1 LPPGRCADR
10 YKVRGSFPIQW
21 WFELVH
27 KISVVLNA
35 ARLIDDFQQVNKI
48 GQSISGCLEPGVIA
62 HRITDGL
69 VAAFDAAFA
78 RIWLTDP
85 DGRSLN
91 LVASSGLYTHLNGSF
106 AQVPMGAYKVGK
118 IAQNRVPFLS
128 NRLADEAW
136 VKDRDWA
143 IANCLQGFA
152 GYPLVAGDGRRLTQG
167 DRVLGVLVTF
177 SHAPLDPEFLEV
189 LQLLCLTATIALDAA
204 MQFPRSAVRSEAVP
218 LSDALALALS
228 ATRLTLVGT
237 ECDLPPTVAHVL
249 LRSVEVLEKLDC
261 RYCRLTYGG
270 EQVMLEGLVRQG
282 DPQSFETVK
291 LLTHWLGGS
300 FQRQLGPDNRLL
312 EIQIEIPYQTTFS
325 GLPIAPVSPIAP
337 VLSDRE
343 RKIMVLLAQGMRD
356 REISQSLHISEST
369 VKFHIN
375 NCLSKLQAKNRYQA
389 IYEAAKRDW
398 I

>member
-1 LPPGRCADR
+1 
-10 YKVRGSFPIQW
+10 
-21 WFELVH
+21 
-27 KISVVLNA
+27 VLNA

-143 IANCLQGFA
+143 IANRLQGFA
-152 GYPLVAGDGRRLTQG
+152 GYPLVAG

-177 SHAPLDPEFLEV
+177 SHAPMASEFLEV

-204 MQFPRSAVRSEAVP
+204 MQFARSPTPGTLAVP
-218 LSDALALALS
+218 LSNALSDALSNTLSQSRS

-237 ECDLPPTVAHVL
+237 ECELPPTVAHVL

-261 RYCRLTYGG
+261 RYCRLTYGST
-270 EQVMLEGLVRQG
+270 QVALEALVRQG
-282 DPQSFETVK
+282 DPSPFATVQQ
-291 LLTHWLGGS
+291 LTHWLGGT
-300 FQRQLGPDNRLL
+300 FQSQLSPPDRLL

>member
-1 LPPGRCADR
+1 
-10 YKVRGSFPIQW
+10 
-21 WFELVH
+21 
-27 KISVVLNA
+27 VLNT
-35 ARLIDDFQQVNKI
+35 ARRLDDFQQVNQI
-48 GQSISGCLEPGVIA
+48 GQSISGCFDPGIIA

-69 VAAFDAAFA
+69 VTAFDSAFA
-78 RIWLTDP
+78 RIWLTHP
-85 DGRSLN
+85 DGRSLS
-91 LVASSGLYTHLNGSF
+91 LVASSGLYTHINGSF

-128 NRLADEAW
+128 NRLPEEPW

-143 IANCLQGFA
+143 IANQLQGFA
-152 GYPLVAGDGRRLTQG
+152 GYPLVAGDGRRPTQG

-177 SHAPLDPEFLEV
+177 SHEPMDPEFLEV
-189 LQLLCLTATIALDAA
+189 LQLICLTATIALDAA
-204 MQFPRSAVRSEAVP
+204 MQFPRSSVRSQTVP

-237 ECDLPPTVAHVL
+237 ECELPPTVVHVL

-270 EQVMLEGLVRQG
+270 EQVVLEALVRQG
-282 DPQSFETVK
+282 NPQSFEVVK

-300 FQRQLGPDNRLL
+300 FQSQQRPDDRRL
-312 EIQIEIPYQTTFS
+312 EIQLQIPYQTKFS
-325 GLPIAPVSPIAP
+325 GMSIAPVPTIAP
-337 VLSDRE
+337 PLSDRE

-356 REISQSLHISEST
+356 RAISQSLHISEST
-369 VKFHIN
+369 VKFHIH